1 MNTSLFP
8 EGKKIGRGGCK
19 TCFYW
24 SEHFPLPHLGRVETQ
39 LVIRQLLDA
48 HEVLQQRR
56 LFSQNMSS
64 LVFTSH
70 ENYSSYSASEHVMV
84 LEWAGFAAPL
94 STPYKSPLSP
104 ICIYYYFT
112 LL

>member
-1 MNTSLFP
+1 MHTKLMRWIHKYEYQFISR
-8 EGKKIGRGGCK
+8 GKKIDRGGCK
-19 TCFYW
+19 ICFYW

-84 LEWAGFAAPL
+84 LEWAGIAAPL
-94 STPYKSPLSP
+94 STAV
-104 ICIYYYFT
+104 
-112 LL
+112 